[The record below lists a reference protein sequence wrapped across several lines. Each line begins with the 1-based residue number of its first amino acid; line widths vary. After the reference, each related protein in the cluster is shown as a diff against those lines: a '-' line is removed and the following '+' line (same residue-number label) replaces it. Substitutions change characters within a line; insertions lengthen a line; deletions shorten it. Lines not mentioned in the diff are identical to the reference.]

1 MSQRPVPPHPADEL
15 ARLRA
20 RIARLRIREAALQR
34 RLLAMPPD
42 ARQGR
47 RHRATPDLR
56 DRVEVRADRL
66 PPELRDDPDLV
77 VRRRITML
85 RLDPVD
91 DAPVASGTATAADPF
106 GLLGDGR
113 RRLRRTR
120 SGDERVEQR
129 PDGGGVS
136 GLRTDHHLQRDRLG
150 GPLTLAGHTAPDVT
164 GIV

>member
-120 SGDERVEQR
+120 SSDERVELR
-129 PDGGGVS
+129 PDGGDVS